1 MIELEGFEAIKAYS
15 GRKGLQKLFSEPQP
29 HILILDLM
37 MPEISG
43 FDVISSMRADVRTKD
58 IPFIVCTS
66 GELTEKNIEELNCEL
81 KGHLISILKK
91 GTFGRKE
98 LINRIKQLAML
109 ESCNDEKNPDC

>member
-1 MIELEGFEAIKAYS
+1 
-15 GRKGLQKLFSEPQP
+15 
-29 HILILDLM
+29 
-37 MPEISG
+37 
-43 FDVISSMRADVRTKD
+43 MRADVRTKN

-66 GELTEKNIEELNCEL
+66 SELTEKNLEELNSEL

-109 ESCNDEKNPDC
+109 KRRNDEKYPDCRR